1 MALESFAF
9 NVAQKVLEKLASK
22 AYQEIS
28 VAWGVQGELKK
39 LEDVLMTVKAVLL
52 DAEEKQVGRFF
63 SSSNPLAF
71 SFKMGHK
78 IKQIREQLDEI
89 ASHKAKFHLNERDE
103 GRRSMPKERAMTH
116 SFVNV
121 SDIIGRDNDKENIIR
136 LLQKPND
143 GGKIDV
149 IPIVGI
155 GGLGKT
161 ALSKLV
167 YNDKRVQNHFQLKM
181 WVCVSEDF
189 DIKNLIEKIIKCAT
203 SDGENRS
210 NLEVEQL
217 QKILREKIGD
227 KKYFLILD
235 DVWNEDSMRWD
246 QLQELL
252 VTGANGSKILVTTRS
267 KKVASIMSTISE
279 PYELSGLPHD
289 KCMALFTKCA
299 FKEGEEKHYPNL
311 LKIGDKIVEKC
322 KGVPLAVKTLAS
334 LLLTNKDE
342 SYWKFIR
349 DSELWKIEQKENDKI
364 LPALRLSYE
373 QLPACLKKCFA
384 YCSFYPKD
392 SECTSFSLI
401 QFWMAHGL
409 LESTNENEDLEDIA
423 WRYFQELGSRSFLQD
438 FEDCDWFIKCKM
450 HDLVHDLALSL
461 TQNEFSTITSTT
473 THISKSVRHLLFPDF
488 TSLPQG
494 LSTRLQDLEHVRTAL
509 FMRTEEISQS
519 ALDLC
524 LSRFHYLRMLDLSE
538 SKLEVPLERIGSLKH
553 LRLLFLPEIKKVPN
567 SICKL
572 QNLQSLLLRTEELP
586 NDIRLSFGGK
596 MCWVSIWLRL
606 GDLPFA
612 MKENKGR
619 LSPNVI
625 MTGNVLL
632 NGKQR
637 SIGCRKIP
645 SSFVFDLFDDL
656 CLLSSGETIYFG
668 EAKAAI
674 KFFSQAGFPCP
685 TRRNPSDHFLRDLL
699 NLQILNQSEHR
710 RYQMVLIQKYMNSA
724 YSVDTR
730 KRIRELTL
738 VHEELVTGPYM
749 NKASWWKQ
757 LCILTNRSFINMT
770 RDLAYYWIRILFCVL
785 IALGAGIMFF
795 DIGLSSSAILA
806 RVKCYTYFFDF
817 LLCLCVGG
825 LPSLSEEWKVVYY
838 ERYNGH
844 YGEGVFVLANFLS
857 SLPFLVII
865 SLSSGIIIYYMVK
878 FHLGFSIYCYF
889 CINLFCCVA
898 IMESI
903 TMIVALLVPYFLMGI
918 GITAAVIML
927 LTIAAGLYRQL
938 AYLPKFFWQYQ

>member
-22 AYQEIS
+22 ACQEIS
-28 VAWGVQGELKK
+28 IAWGVQGELKK

-52 DAEEKQVGRFF
+52 DAEEKQVSNNDVRVWLIKLKDVLYDAEDVLDEFECETQRKQLLKLYGSTTKKVGRLF

-89 ASHKAKFHLNERDE
+89 TSHKAKFHLNERDE

-121 SDIIGRDNDKENIIR
+121 SDIIGRDKDKENIIR

-167 YNDKRVQNHFQLKM
+167 YNDKRVQDHFQLKM

-189 DIKNLIEKIIKCAT
+189 DIKNLIEKIIKCVT

-246 QLQELL
+246 PLQELL
-252 VTGANGSKILVTTRS
+252 FTGANGSKILVTTRS
-267 KKVASIMSTISE
+267 KKVASIMGTIPE

-289 KCMALFTKCA
+289 KCVALFTRCA

-342 SYWKFIR
+342 NYWKFIR

-373 QLPACLKKCFA
+373 QLPAYLKKCFA

-392 SECTSFSLI
+392 YEYTSFALI

-409 LESTNENEDLEDIA
+409 LESTNENEDLEDIG
-423 WRYFQELGSRSFLQD
+423 WRYFQELGSRSFFQD
-438 FEDCDWFIKCKM
+438 FEDHDWYIDCKM

-461 TQNEFSTITSTT
+461 TQNEFSAITSTT
-473 THISKSVRHLLFPDF
+473 THISKSAMFVMVFP
-488 TSLPQG
+488 
-494 LSTRLQDLEHVRTAL
+494 LS
-509 FMRTEEISQS
+509 
-519 ALDLC
+519 
-524 LSRFHYLRMLDLSE
+524 Y
-538 SKLEVPLERIGSLKH
+538 
-553 LRLLFLPEIKKVPN
+553 
-567 SICKL
+567 
-572 QNLQSLLLRTEELP
+572 
-586 NDIRLSFGGK
+586 
-596 MCWVSIWLRL
+596 
-606 GDLPFA
+606 
-612 MKENKGR
+612 
-619 LSPNVI
+619 
-625 MTGNVLL
+625 
-632 NGKQR
+632 
-637 SIGCRKIP
+637 KI
-645 SSFVFDLFDDL
+645 
-656 CLLSSGETIYFG
+656 
-668 EAKAAI
+668 
-674 KFFSQAGFPCP
+674 
-685 TRRNPSDHFLRDLL
+685 
-699 NLQILNQSEHR
+699 
-710 RYQMVLIQKYMNSA
+710 
-724 YSVDTR
+724 
-730 KRIRELTL
+730 
-738 VHEELVTGPYM
+738 
-749 NKASWWKQ
+749 
-757 LCILTNRSFINMT
+757 
-770 RDLAYYWIRILFCVL
+770 
-785 IALGAGIMFF
+785 
-795 DIGLSSSAILA
+795 
-806 RVKCYTYFFDF
+806 
-817 LLCLCVGG
+817 
-825 LPSLSEEWKVVYY
+825 
-838 ERYNGH
+838 
-844 YGEGVFVLANFLS
+844 
-857 SLPFLVII
+857 
-865 SLSSGIIIYYMVK
+865 
-878 FHLGFSIYCYF
+878 
-889 CINLFCCVA
+889 
-898 IMESI
+898 
-903 TMIVALLVPYFLMGI
+903 
-918 GITAAVIML
+918 
-927 LTIAAGLYRQL
+927 
-938 AYLPKFFWQYQ
+938 